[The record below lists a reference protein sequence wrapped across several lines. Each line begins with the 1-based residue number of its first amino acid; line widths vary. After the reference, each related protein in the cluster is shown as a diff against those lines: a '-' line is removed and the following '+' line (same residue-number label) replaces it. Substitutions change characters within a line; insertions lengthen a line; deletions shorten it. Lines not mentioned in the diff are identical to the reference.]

1 METIQILISDI
12 IIQHPEI
19 NSFAELLAAVR
30 HITSDDML
38 FLEFDVKPDYRDT
51 PRDWQWQLEGAFAGA
66 QQDSSRSPQL

>member
-19 NSFAELLAAVR
+19 NSFDELLAAVR

-51 PRDWQWQLEGAFAGA
+51 PRDWQWQLEGAFVGG
-66 QQDSSRSPQL
+66 QQDSLSSPQT